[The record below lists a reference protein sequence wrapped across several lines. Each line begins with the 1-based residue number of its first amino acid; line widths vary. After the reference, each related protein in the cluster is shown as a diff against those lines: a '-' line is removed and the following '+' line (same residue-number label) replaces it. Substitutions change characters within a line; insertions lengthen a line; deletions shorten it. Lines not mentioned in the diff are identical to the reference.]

1 MIGKLGSF
9 VILLVANVVLLTFVA
24 LAVTYFLS
32 ALLAS
37 SGFLR

>member
-1 MIGKLGSF
+1 MIRKLLSF
-9 VILLVANVVLLTFVA
+9 VILLAANVLLLIFVA

-37 SGFLR
+37 SGFLG